1 MKQLTVLLT
10 LIFTTT
16 MMTAQQ
22 NPQPTISVKGEGV
35 INVVPDHVIVKVR
48 VEEEGTS
55 AVDVKTKT
63 DDSVDNVIKFL
74 RKLKIEDKNIQTNFV
89 RLDKSYNY
97 NTKEYKYS
105 SNQSISVKVEDLEQY
120 DATLSGLLQS
130 GINRID
136 GIEFGAKNLE
146 SLQVDAR
153 KKAMLNAKDK
163 AEQYASTLNQ
173 TIGKAISIS
182 EQGTAIPI
190 VPKVRMMAMES
201 DFAGS
206 EPQET
211 LAKGEIAIKIV
222 VNVVFAL
229 N

>member
-1 MKQLTVLLT
+1 MKQLTVLLA

-63 DDSVDNVIKFL
+63 DASVDNVIKFL

-105 SNQSISVKVEDLEQY
+105 SNQSISIKIEDLEQY
-120 DATLSGLLQS
+120 DAIMSGLLQS

-146 SLQVDAR
+146 SLQVEAR

-163 AEQYASTLNQ
+163 ADD
-173 TIGKAISIS
+173 G
-182 EQGTAIPI
+182 
-190 VPKVRMMAMES
+190 
-201 DFAGS
+201 
-206 EPQET
+206 
-211 LAKGEIAIKIV
+211 
-222 VNVVFAL
+222 
-229 N
+229 

>member
-1 MKQLTVLLT
+1 MKQLTVLLA

-63 DDSVDNVIKFL
+63 DASVDNVIKFL

-105 SNQSISVKVEDLEQY
+105 SNQSISIKIEDLEQY
-120 DATLSGLLQS
+120 DAIMSGLLQS

-146 SLQVDAR
+146 SLQVEAR

-182 EQGTAIPI
+182 EQGTANPI

-211 LAKGEIAIKIV
+211 LAKGEIAIKID

>member
-1 MKQLTVLLT
+1 MKQLTVLLA

-63 DDSVDNVIKFL
+63 DASVDNVIKFL

-105 SNQSISVKVEDLEQY
+105 SNQSISIKIEDLEQY
-120 DATLSGLLQS
+120 DATMSGLLQS

-146 SLQVDAR
+146 SLQVEAR

-163 AEQYASTLNQ
+163 AEALRNDSTSSTRAKSLERFGNRLEYLEKVLVKLA
-173 TIGKAISIS
+173 GKLEGRWSIRN
-182 EQGTAIPI
+182 
-190 VPKVRMMAMES
+190 K
-201 DFAGS
+201 D
-206 EPQET
+206 
-211 LAKGEIAIKIV
+211 
-222 VNVVFAL
+222 
-229 N
+229 